1 MTSYKLNENEFH
13 HEIMLQKQQE
23 MRGRQFSVVNC
34 DHADNL

>member
-23 MRGRQFSVVNC
+23 MSQLNSVLKC
-34 DHADNL
+34 EHANNF